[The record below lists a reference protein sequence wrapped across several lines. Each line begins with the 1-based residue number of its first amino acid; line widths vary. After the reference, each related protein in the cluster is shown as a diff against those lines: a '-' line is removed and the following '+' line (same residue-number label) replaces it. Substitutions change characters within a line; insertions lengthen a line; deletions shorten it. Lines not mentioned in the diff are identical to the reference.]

1 MTVCLYYF
9 VYIKMSKT
17 GKSTHI
23 ESGSLVDRERGK
35 RGRNDFRKGKGFEQ
49 YWFCLQDYENV
60 INFKGGEGFTS
71 L

>member
-35 RGRNDFRKGKGFEQ
+35 RGRNDFRKGKGFE
-49 YWFCLQDYENV
+49 
-60 INFKGGEGFTS
+60 
-71 L
+71 